1 MHDEAPQ
8 RIGIFG
14 GTFDPIHIGHL
25 LIAECCREE
34 LELAEVR
41 FVLAATAP
49 HKQHVSSAEAK
60 HRWEM
65 LRLAI
70 GGNANFAAD
79 DRELR
84 RGGTSYTFETLA
96 ELHRE
101 FPTTELVFLTGADSL
116 AEFHT
121 WREPTEICRL
131 ARVVVVAR
139 GGLPAPNMEL
149 LRPYLESRDQPA
161 NLAEHIVAIPQIE
174 LSSTHIRNC
183 ISQRRS
189 IRYQVPPAVEA
200 YIAAHNLYRG
210 SI

>member
-1 MHDEAPQ
+1 MHNETPQ

-25 LIAECCREE
+25 LIAERCREQ
-34 LELAEVR
+34 LDLAQVR

-70 GGNANFAAD
+70 GGNANFVAD

-101 FPTTELVFLTGADSL
+101 FPTMELVFLMGADSL

-139 GGLPAPNMEL
+139 GGLPSPNLEL
-149 LRPYLESRDQPA
+149 LRPYLESIGRTI
-161 NLAEHIVAIPQIE
+161 NLAEHVVAIPQIE

-183 ISQRRS
+183 TSQGRS

-200 YIAAHNLYRG
+200 YIAAHHLYQD
-210 SI
+210 SN